1 MQITRRL
8 IEAYLN
14 CKYDAYLLASGRTGT
29 PHDLETLLAEIQTTH
44 REQAAA
50 VLIRK
55 CHNSPR
61 TARSAITNIDIHS
74 GQEVILGP
82 TLDDGHTAFA
92 FDALRRV
99 DGK

>member
-14 CKYDAYLLASGRTGT
+14 CKYKAYLLASGRTGT
-29 PHDLETLLAEIQTTH
+29 PHDLEMVQAELQAAY

-55 CHNSPR
+55 
-61 TARSAITNIDIHS
+61 
-74 GQEVILGP
+74 
-82 TLDDGHTAFA
+82 
-92 FDALRRV
+92 
-99 DGK
+99 

>member
-1 MQITRRL
+1 MQITRGL

-14 CKYDAYLLASGRTGT
+14 CKYKAYLLASGRTGQ
-29 PHDLETLLAEIQTTH
+29 PHDLETVLAELQAAY

-55 CHNSPR
+55 CRKAP
-61 TARSAITNIDIHS
+61 TAITNIDIHS

-82 TLDDGHTAFA
+82 DP
-92 FDALRRV
+92 
-99 DGK
+99 

>member
-14 CKYDAYLLASGRTGT
+14 CKYKAYLLASGRTGT
-29 PHDLETLLAEIQTTH
+29 PHDLETVLAELQTVY
-44 REQAAA
+44 REQATA

-55 CHNSPR
+55 CHKSPR
-61 TARSAITNIDIHS
+61 PAPSAITNIDIHS

-82 TLDDGHTAFA
+82 TLVDGHTAFA
-92 FDALRRV
+92 FDAPAPR
-99 DGK
+99 